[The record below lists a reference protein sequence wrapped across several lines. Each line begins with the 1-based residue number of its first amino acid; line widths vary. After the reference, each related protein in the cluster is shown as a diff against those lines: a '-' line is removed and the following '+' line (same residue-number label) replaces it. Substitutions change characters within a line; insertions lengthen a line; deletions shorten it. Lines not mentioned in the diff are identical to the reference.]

1 MQAAALALGV
11 TLSMAAHGGVIPLPA
26 EIVPGTGY
34 FNVDANTRLRVAPG
48 DRDADSA
55 ARYLVALWTRT
66 NGLTVPVTI
75 APLAAAGSGA
85 KTIAFRHQN
94 GFAPEGYGI
103 DVTPE
108 RITVSASSAAG
119 MFYGAVTLWQLLP
132 PGTDSGRIPVQTI
145 RDAPIYRWRG
155 LMLDSARHFQSP
167 AFIRSMIDWMAW
179 HKLNVLHWH
188 LTDDQGWRLEIR
200 KYPRLTAVGAWRVEP
215 DGT

>member
-1 MQAAALALGV
+1 VQAAALALGV

-34 FNVDANTRLRVAPG
+34 FGVDANTRLRVAPG

-55 ARYLVALWTRT
+55 ARYLVALWTRS
-66 NGLTVPVTI
+66 NGLIVPVTI

-132 PGTDSGRIPVQTI
+132 RAHRFRAASGCPPCASSMHPV
-145 RDAPIYRWRG
+145 
-155 LMLDSARHFQSP
+155 SA
-167 AFIRSMIDWMAW
+167 
-179 HKLNVLHWH
+179 
-188 LTDDQGWRLEIR
+188 
-200 KYPRLTAVGAWRVEP
+200 GAA
-215 DGT
+215 